1 MNIKLNK
8 VKTKVNNKLKEQK
21 RLYLFLIIIMSLG
34 LITGIVYAIVINKSD
49 HNLVTESLNN
59 FFLSIKESNINYKSG
74 IINSL
79 IGNIFSIFFIF
90 LLGISILGIPI
101 IILCSFFKAFI
112 FSFSITSIIYTY
124 HLSGILKAVA
134 YVFPHQVIILLMNLF
149 LSFYAIYFGIKLFK
163 YLFKSQEIDLHSSMK
178 RYLQVFII
186 VLLINIFCSFI
197 EVFLAP
203 SLIKLVI

>member
-1 MNIKLNK
+1 MDIKFNK

-21 RLYLFLIIIMSLG
+21 RLYLFLIIIMILG
-34 LITGIVYAIVINKSD
+34 LIAGIVYALIINKSD
-49 HNLVTESLNN
+49 HNLVAESLNS
-59 FFLSIKESNINYKSG
+59 FFLRVKESNIDYKSG

-79 IGNIFSIFFIF
+79 IGNIFYVFFIF

-101 IILCSFFKAFI
+101 IILCLFFKAFI

-124 HLSGILKAVA
+124 HLSGILKAIT
-134 YVFPHQVIILLMNLF
+134 YVFPHQIITLLMALF
-149 LSFYAIYFGIKLFK
+149 LGFYAVYFGIKLFK
-163 YLFKSQEIDLHSSMK
+163 YLFRRQEINLRSSMK
-178 RYLQVFII
+178 RYLQVFTI